1 MKYVVFLVMS
11 VLFISGCSGDNP
23 SVVAN
28 KGGIQKNIP
37 YEFKL
42 MKIDKIRATE
52 NASQARYCIPFT
64 SSTRKECWNIQY
76 RGDLSNFEDGSFVNI
91 KINDGYIVDIDPVWF
106 TTRWGYMVGQGFLS
120 HSSAVVFARYLF
132 IPIVLISILIMIGG
146 AASEKG
152 DEFDERA

>member
-11 VLFISGCSGDNP
+11 LFFISGCSGDNP

-28 KGGIQKNIP
+28 KGGVQKNIS

-64 SSTRKECWNIQY
+64 SSPRKDCWSIQY
-76 RGDLSNFEDGSFVNI
+76 RGDLSDFEDESFVNI
-91 KINDGYIVDIDPVWF
+91 KINDGFIVDIDPVWF

-120 HSSAVVFARYLF
+120 HSNAVFFARYLF
-132 IPIVLISILIMIGG
+132 IPIVLISVLIMIGG
-146 AASEKG
+146 AASEKD
-152 DEFDERA
+152 DEFNERA